1 MKIGE
6 LARRSGL
13 AASTIRFYESK
24 GLLKAVSR
32 QTNGYR
38 DYPLEA
44 VAVLSIIANAQQTGF
59 TLDEIRQILPQDIAH
74 WQHEELLV
82 ALRKK
87 VQDIE
92 SMEVRL
98 AQNKAH
104 LQSLIHLI
112 TDRPEDLTCTDNA
125 LRVMETLGITAG
137 GAPSAADQ
145 AA

>member
-1 MKIGE
+1 MKDSSHDEAMVE
-6 LARRSGL
+6 LFRDDPAAAAATLNAIL
-13 AASTIRFYESK
+13 AD
-24 GLLKAVSR
+24 GD
-32 QTNGYR
+32 QG
-38 DYPLEA
+38 
-44 VAVLSIIANAQQTGF
+44 
-59 TLDEIRQILPQDIAH
+59 
-74 WQHEELLV
+74 ELLV